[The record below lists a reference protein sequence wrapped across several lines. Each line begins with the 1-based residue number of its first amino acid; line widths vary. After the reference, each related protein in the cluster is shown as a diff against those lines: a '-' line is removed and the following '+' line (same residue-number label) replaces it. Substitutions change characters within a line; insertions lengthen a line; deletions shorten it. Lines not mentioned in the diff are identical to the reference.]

1 MKTQLSNIKEA
12 IGTKKKPRDSDEP
25 RLLALSG

>member
-12 IGTKKKPRDSDEP
+12 IGTKKKPRDSDES